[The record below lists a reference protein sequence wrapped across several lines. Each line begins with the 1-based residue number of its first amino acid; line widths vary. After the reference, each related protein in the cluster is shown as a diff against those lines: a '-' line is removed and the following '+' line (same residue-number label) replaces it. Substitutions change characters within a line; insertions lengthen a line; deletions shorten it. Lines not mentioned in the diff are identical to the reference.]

1 MLDSA
6 KERMALEEIILDD
19 MSRSVPGDVS
29 AFLERAETHIDAHFD
44 AGKNKRYPQF
54 IPCDSALLYSVI
66 SFLTDEDHVSG
77 ETFCEWGSGL
87 GVGVCLASKL
97 GYEAYGIEI
106 EEELVEAAEVL
117 ADEAGVEGVTFLPT
131 SYIPEG
137 LDSYSGV
144 GGDEIVADS
153 ATLLGEAGNI
163 FYEGMD
169 CDVSEI
175 DLFFVYPWPSEHEFM
190 AELFD
195 TIASEGAVLI
205 AYYGDGEIC
214 AYRKKYHSTVDS

>member
-1 MLDSA
+1 
-6 KERMALEEIILDD
+6 MALEEINLDE
-19 MSRSVPGDVS
+19 MSREVPEDIT
-29 AFLERAETHIDAHFD
+29 AFLARAEEHIDAHFD
-44 AGKNKRYPQF
+44 AGKNRRYPQF

-66 SFLTDEDHVSG
+66 SYLKDAGHVSG
-77 ETFCEWGSGL
+77 EVFCEWGSGI
-87 GVGVCLASKL
+87 GVGVCLAAKL

-106 EEELVEAAEVL
+106 EDELVEAAEVL
-117 ADEAGVEGVTFLPT
+117 ADEVAVEGVTFLAI

-144 GGDEIVADS
+144 GGDEIVAES
-153 ATLLGEAGNI
+153 STFLGEGDRVY
-163 FYEGMD
+163 YEGMD
-169 CDVSEI
+169 CDLSEV

-214 AYRKKYHSTVDS
+214 AYRKKYHPKED